1 MDQTKFELLFWKRI
15 LPARDRRVNKLTYQ
29 PLMITKELES
39 QGRSLRTK
47 TTSLPEEAR
56 TDIHLVTF
64 KFGADEPNAADSFAF

>member
-1 MDQTKFELLFWKRI
+1 
-15 LPARDRRVNKLTYQ
+15 
-29 PLMITKELES
+29 MITKELES